1 MSTEQKRDVES
12 IGLEMVQSLDKG
24 KRNDQAGYHDISD
37 DYPADQKKKML
48 LQMDLRIIP
57 VLWILYRKCLD
68 SLTLSFHAFTWP
80 YEC

>member
-37 DYPADQKKKML
+37 DYPAGDKKKML

-57 VLWILYRKCLD
+57 VLWILYRKYLD
-68 SLTLSFHAFTWP
+68 SFLPRVHVAVRVLI
-80 YEC
+80 